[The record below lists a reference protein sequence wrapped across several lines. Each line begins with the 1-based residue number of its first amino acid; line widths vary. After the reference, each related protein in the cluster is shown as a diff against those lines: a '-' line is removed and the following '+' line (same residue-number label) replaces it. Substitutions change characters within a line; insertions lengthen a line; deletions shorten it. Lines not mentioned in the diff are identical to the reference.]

1 MPVSYNHQRITTLLF
16 NPSHKQKIYYKFKR
30 TSKFSQ
36 LTKSS
41 PLLYIM
47 LIYMTSIMT
56 ILTMGLCQL
65 SPKGRVSSLSPS
77 SMIAHQPL
85 GRNQVSCQP
94 LGRYYNQVG
103 FQPLGRYYPQ
113 EVTNSNAKRYYGN
126 RDKGVRLMSWNK
138 GGSFLDNAMNPIKQK
153 YD

>member
-1 MPVSYNHQRITTLLF
+1 MPVSYNQHRITRQFF

-36 LTKSS
+36 STKSS
-41 PLLYIM
+41 PP

-65 SPKGRVSSLSPS
+65 SPKGRVSSLPSS

-85 GRNQVSCQP
+85 GRNQVSYQP
-94 LGRYYNQVG
+94 LGRYYNQVS

-113 EVTNSNAKRYYGN
+113 EVTNSDAKIYYGN
-126 RDKGVRLMSWNK
+126 REKRS
-138 GGSFLDNAMNPIKQK
+138 
-153 YD
+153 